1 MCGIAG
7 IVTNEL
13 NKNYSNLLV
22 KMTNKLSHRGPDAD
36 GYWTD
41 RKVYFGHRRLS
52 ILDLSDNGSQPMVSK
67 TSRYIITFNG
77 EIYNHLELRKFLI
90 NKKEWRGNSDTETV
104 LEMIENY
111 GVRESLSFFEGMFAI
126 AIYDKKK
133 NIIYLSRDRAGE
145 KPLYYGFFNEN
156 LFFSSEINSFEEID
170 FLKLEVC
177 NESVNYYFKYN
188 YIPSPLTIYKNIFKL
203 KPNTIIEIPLSG
215 NLDIK
220 STRVTKY
227 NFNEKNSF
235 KNLEDAIESSVIKQ
249 MISDVPI
256 GCFLSGGIDSS
267 LIASL
272 MQKNSTNNIN
282 TFTIGFKDQYFD
294 ESKYAKKIAKELG
307 TNHHEYMLSKKE
319 LLNSFEEVT
328 SVYDEPFADNS
339 QLPTMLLCRE
349 SSKSVKVCLT
359 GDGGDELFCGYSRY
373 FLTQNL
379 EKIFKIPF
387 GIRIIISKVIIKIG
401 KKKFEKILKVI
412 GPINKK
418 LINPSDKI
426 IKFAQRV
433 LTSKNKFEFY
443 EKMISFENEKVLKDD
458 IAIKIS
464 LVSEL
469 IEFFR
474 NNSLATDVKNFM
486 NFDYSSYLPDDL
498 LVKVDRA
505 AMFSSLETRCP
516 FLDPYVVN
524 LSKNIDNKDLFF
536 RGSGKLFLKNFLKK
550 YIDPN
555 LFERPKQGFGIP
567 IGEYIKN
574 DLKSW
579 ADKYLSQEYCSRY
592 GYVNYD
598 YINKFKN
605 HNKQNPDFSNQL
617 WQVIVFHRWLET
629 RGL

>member
-7 IVTNEL
+7 IVTKDL
-13 NKNYSNLLV
+13 NKNYSNLLF

-36 GYWTD
+36 GYWID

-52 ILDLSDNGSQPMVSK
+52 ILDLSNNGSQPMVSK
-67 TSRYIITFNG
+67 TSRYVITFNG
-77 EIYNHLELRKFLI
+77 EIYNHLELRKFLK
-90 NKKEWRGNSDTETV
+90 NKKQWRGNSDTETV

-111 GVRESLSFFEGMFAI
+111 GVKESLSFFEGMFAI

-156 LFFSSEINSFEEID
+156 LFFSSEISSFEEID
-170 FLKLEVC
+170 FLKLEIC

-215 NLDIK
+215 NFDIK
-220 STRVTKY
+220 STRVIKY
-227 NFNEKNSF
+227 DFNEKNSF

-267 LIASL
+267 LVASL

-379 EKIFKIPF
+379 EKIFQIPI
-387 GIRIIISKVIIKIG
+387 GIRIFIAKVIIQIG
-401 KKKFEKILKVI
+401 KKNFEKVLKVI
-412 GPINKK
+412 SPINKK

-474 NNSLATDVKNFM
+474 NNSLATDLKNFM
-486 NFDYSSYLPDDL
+486 NFDFSSYLPDDL

-524 LSKNIDNKDLFF
+524 LSKNIENKELFF
-536 RGSGKLFLKNFLKK
+536 RGSGKLILKNFLKK
-550 YIDPN
+550 YLNPN

-605 HNKQNPDFSNQL
+605 NNKENPDFSNQL